1 MNNYKQKLAELEIRL
16 DILRDKKRKVY
27 SINEMREIEK
37 VVPAN
42 AQKTWNDDLK
52 QNYVEYTEGG
62 AKKQIWIEDIESLKE
77 KISLITENDL
87 VNIGD
92 IINIKILND
101 DFTETIKLVMNIEGN
116 TDYLEVELSSPLGSA
131 IINQKVGSIINYT
144 VNDELLEVLIIN
156 KELSKKKVLN

>member
-27 SINEMREIEK
+27 SINEMREIENIIK
-37 VVPAN
+37 EIN
-42 AQKTWNDDLK
+42 FIKN
-52 QNYVEYTEGG
+52 
-62 AKKQIWIEDIESLKE
+62 LKE
-77 KISLITENDL
+77 DNYNEDL